1 MDMKAGSRILQDPN
15 NPKDTYGIGG
25 NEFDS
30 TYKFDESKQPKRTL
44 IRLTESDLHNI
55 IRESVQKILKETYDP
70 CDELGHL
77 RWRNRDYS
85 NDNKEAQRVGK
96 VRGNA
101 LANWHKLV
109 KDSESK
115 VQEEGYDDEY
125 NPHPDDNWHGYGN
138 PTRERWDADEIPYK
152 YKQRAYESKIKRAV
166 EESVNEVM
174 YNGVSYHG
182 TNPYDWVD
190 IADERSQMG
199 WKNRDNVSKYNQ
211 ARFKAKDQGDLEGAE
226 AASIM
231 ADKHRQQWNKNWGA
245 AERNRNN
252 AKQLGWQGQNDT
264 RLGKAQEYYNMS
276 QNAQNPQDRQKYNK
290 MAQDTLGDV
299 EGRANQALN
308 RLRNTNR

>member
-1 MDMKAGSRILQDPN
+1 
-15 NPKDTYGIGG
+15 
-25 NEFDS
+25 
-30 TYKFDESKQPKRTL
+30 
-44 IRLTESDLHNI
+44 
-55 IRESVQKILKETYDP
+55 
-70 CDELGHL
+70 
-77 RWRNRDYS
+77 
-85 NDNKEAQRVGK
+85 
-96 VRGNA
+96 
-101 LANWHKLV
+101 
-109 KDSESK
+109 
-115 VQEEGYDDEY
+115 
-125 NPHPDDNWHGYGN
+125 
-138 PTRERWDADEIPYK
+138 
-152 YKQRAYESKIKRAV
+152 
-166 EESVNEVM
+166 M

-182 TNPYDWVD
+182 TNPYDCVD

-199 WKNRDNVSKYNQ
+199 WKNRDDVSKYNQ

-299 EGRANQALN
+299 EGRAQKSLNMLRAARGQA
-308 RLRNTNR
+308 